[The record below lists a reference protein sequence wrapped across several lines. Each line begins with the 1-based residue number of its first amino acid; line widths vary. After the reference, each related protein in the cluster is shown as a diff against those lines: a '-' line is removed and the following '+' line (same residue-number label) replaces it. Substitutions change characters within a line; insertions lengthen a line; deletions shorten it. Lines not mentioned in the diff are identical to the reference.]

1 VSLAPPLA
9 AAFDHAT
16 RLLVAEGFVAESWN
30 ERRDTLYLRRTDSPF
45 FLRVSNHA
53 RTPKQRRRRTDIL
66 TSLIL
71 DRSCSPER
79 IGALVRGAVRDF
91 EANAAKRG

>member
-1 VSLAPPLA
+1 MSLAPPLA

-16 RLLVAEGFVAESWN
+16 RLLAAEGFVAESWN
-30 ERRDTLYLRRTDSPF
+30 ERRDTLYLRRAGSPG
-45 FLRVSNHA
+45 FLRLSNHA

-71 DRSCSPER
+71 DRPHSPER
-79 IGALVRGAVRDF
+79 IGALVQGAVRDF
-91 EANAAKRG
+91 EANAVKRG